1 MGKSCIMM
9 LLQAAFIMLSYM
21 KIILCHGLRISSMFV
36 QCYLEYAVCGVVR

>member
-21 KIILCHGLRISSMFV
+21 KIILCHGLRISSIFV
-36 QCYLEYAVCGVVR
+36 WCYIECGVCGVVH